1 MQHMTLDYIPYITFL
16 PHFDS
21 ADQMVCFCYVLP
33 ISTGDSAAI
42 PQGMECKL
50 VIQAPSANSESTVQS
65 VTPSKY
71 LWHKQSLKH
80 DYSYLMLQLNFMI
93 KLYVFIVS
101 LLVFYKILSHKGL
114 GLFEIRYP
122 L

>member
-1 MQHMTLDYIPYITFL
+1 MQRTTLDCVLYVTFL
-16 PHFDS
+16 PRFDSS
-21 ADQMVCFCYVLP
+21 ADQMVCFCQVLP

-50 VIQAPSANSESTVQS
+50 VIQAPLANSESTAQS

-71 LWHKQSLKH
+71 LWHKQSLRH

-93 KLYVFIVS
+93 KL
-101 LLVFYKILSHKGL
+101 
-114 GLFEIRYP
+114 
-122 L
+122 